1 MADIRPVAIL
11 DLLGFQIVAGDT
23 VAAAFRENNVAVLRV
38 GEVTDVDIDYEPN
51 VVRQQ
56 DTKKVPVIWV
66 KWDTSTND
74 YLPLRPT
81 KIAARKALKT
91 ND

>member
-1 MADIRPVAIL
+1 MSKETAIL
-11 DLLGFQIVAGDT
+11 DLLGLPIVVGDS
-23 VAAAFRENNVAVLRV
+23 VAAAFRENNVAVLRIGV
-38 GEVTDVDIDYEPN
+38 VTELAIDYEPN
-51 VVRQQ
+51 VVRQK
-56 DTKKVPVIWV
+56 DTEKVPVIWV
-66 KWDTSTND
+66 KWDKSTND

>member
-1 MADIRPVAIL
+1 VADIRQVDIL
-11 DLLGFQIVAGDT
+11 DLLGQPIRAGDV
-23 VAAAFRENNVAVLRV
+23 VAAAFRENNVAVLRI
-38 GEVTDVDIDYEPN
+38 GEVTDIDIDYEPN
-51 VVRQQ
+51 VVRQK